1 MCRCR
6 VRSSPNRKKRLYF
19 ASFIKTGGSAKYGLC
34 FLCFFRFFP
43 RCRQRL
49 PRSAFRLRMR
59 EKVTLCFFIV
69 LFLRQKKSGAVERI
83 ALDRMCFFV
92 KIKTKRGQ
100 CVTAKKMFLCINSA
114 VVYLYGIMNATAT
127 LLYFF
132 ASLSESALY
141 ENIITADVYT
151 WHIFGIFAIGTPI
164 VKLWQKNKEDKETPF
179 AKFLKTDIV
188 LHAAFTVISAACIIF
203 LFNRAF

>member
-1 MCRCR
+1 M
-6 VRSSPNRKKRLYF
+6 
-19 ASFIKTGGSAKYGLC
+19 
-34 FLCFFRFFP
+34 
-43 RCRQRL
+43 
-49 PRSAFRLRMR
+49 
-59 EKVTLCFFIV
+59 
-69 LFLRQKKSGAVERI
+69 
-83 ALDRMCFFV
+83 
-92 KIKTKRGQ
+92 
-100 CVTAKKMFLCINSA
+100 TAKKMFLCINSA

-188 LHAAFTVISAACIIF
+188 LHAALTVISAACVIF

>member
-1 MCRCR
+1 M
-6 VRSSPNRKKRLYF
+6 
-19 ASFIKTGGSAKYGLC
+19 
-34 FLCFFRFFP
+34 
-43 RCRQRL
+43 
-49 PRSAFRLRMR
+49 
-59 EKVTLCFFIV
+59 
-69 LFLRQKKSGAVERI
+69 
-83 ALDRMCFFV
+83 
-92 KIKTKRGQ
+92 
-100 CVTAKKMFLCINSA
+100 TAKKIFLCISSA

-132 ASLSESALY
+132 ASHSESALY

-151 WHIFGIFAIGTPI
+151 WHIFGIFAIGTLI
-164 VKLWQKNKEDKETPF
+164 VKLWQKNKEDKETLF